1 MKYFFDNITK
11 YDTIWYGFIAF
22 EKNIEDC
29 INNNLKNNQ
38 LYEDELNNEFYQD
51 DLNNENI
58 EKININKY
66 KNIINNII
74 NNIII
79 EISNINYCINYDNNI
94 IYLSIENDGNYYD
107 YIKFEK
113 DIRPIIIKISEL
125 FNNKFINGEFT
136 GVEYKPDGFQYKYR
150 IFNDEKNNKITM
162 KKRILNW

>member
-11 YDTIWYGFIAF
+11 YDTIWYGFITF
-22 EKNIEDC
+22 DKNIEDC
-29 INNNLKNNQ
+29 INNNLINNKLYQ
-38 LYEDELNNEFYQD
+38 DELNEDKLNKDELYEDELNNE
-51 DLNNENI
+51 
-58 EKININKY
+58 
-66 KNIINNII
+66 NIINNII

-79 EISNINYCINYDNNI
+79 EISNINYYINYDNNI